1 MAYRPD
7 KPDRQM
13 SWVPSWMWWAAIVV
27 LFMLG
32 VWPVA
37 LGLLFMKL
45 FGKDG
50 NKASSTPPLETYQ
63 RVNVGGSQGVN
74 LGENQRVNVGG
85 NQGVNL
91 GRNQG
96 VNVGG
101 TPYSGAQG
109 TQPGYSGAQP
119 GYTGTGAQSGYTGTQ
134 GRNGAMSSQNGGA
147 YGTGSAYSQTARN
160 GSSEYDDLLKEPET
174 VVYRRPA
181 QSAKS
186 VPAGRPGQSAQ
197 SVPAGRPGQSA
208 KSVPAGR
215 PGQSAQS
222 IPRSESASVPRA
234 GSKIQQT
241 AKNAMRTPAPKKSN
255 ARMLKTFGVV
265 MAVIGAI
272 LYPDGFSEVITN
284 FRFNGLFYSLALL
297 IGGGAMFFKGRQIDR
312 KRKEYE
318 QYLAM
323 MGNREAISIED
334 LAAIAGQPP
343 KQVEKDLRQM
353 LEQGYFE
360 DSAYL
365 NMQLGYLFRSGEAD
379 RAWQEKQKAAKE
391 SATPAEAEKG
401 YSGILRNIRR
411 ANDKIADPVLSEKIS
426 QLESITAQ
434 IFRAVEEDPKK
445 AERIDTFLNYYLP
458 TTQKLLDSY
467 AQFESAGVE
476 GENLSQAKQRIASTM
491 DMIIRGFSYQLDQ
504 LYRTDAIDIDT
515 DIRVMES
522 MFRQESGAVAD
533 DFGLDTDGFNGEGSG
548 TGSGNGFA
556 GGAGNGF
563 ANGAGNGF
571 GNGSGDGYGAGA
583 AFQRDNEQR

>member
-181 QSAKS
+181 QSAHSSSLHNLFPQGVRGSLQNPFPQGVRGSLHNPSHGVKVHRFR
-186 VPAGRPGQSAQ
+186 VPEAKFSRPLKMPCGRP
-197 SVPAGRPGQSA
+197 RL
-208 KSVPAGR
+208 
-215 PGQSAQS
+215 
-222 IPRSESASVPRA
+222 
-234 GSKIQQT
+234 
-241 AKNAMRTPAPKKSN
+241 KNPMR
-255 ARMLKTFGVV
+255 GC
-265 MAVIGAI
+265 
-272 LYPDGFSEVITN
+272 
-284 FRFNGLFYSLALL
+284 
-297 IGGGAMFFKGRQIDR
+297 
-312 KRKEYE
+312 
-318 QYLAM
+318 
-323 MGNREAISIED
+323 
-334 LAAIAGQPP
+334 
-343 KQVEKDLRQM
+343 
-353 LEQGYFE
+353 
-360 DSAYL
+360 
-365 NMQLGYLFRSGEAD
+365 
-379 RAWQEKQKAAKE
+379 
-391 SATPAEAEKG
+391 
-401 YSGILRNIRR
+401 
-411 ANDKIADPVLSEKIS
+411 
-426 QLESITAQ
+426 
-434 IFRAVEEDPKK
+434 
-445 AERIDTFLNYYLP
+445 
-458 TTQKLLDSY
+458 
-467 AQFESAGVE
+467 
-476 GENLSQAKQRIASTM
+476 
-491 DMIIRGFSYQLDQ
+491 
-504 LYRTDAIDIDT
+504 
-515 DIRVMES
+515 
-522 MFRQESGAVAD
+522 
-533 DFGLDTDGFNGEGSG
+533 
-548 TGSGNGFA
+548 
-556 GGAGNGF
+556 
-563 ANGAGNGF
+563 
-571 GNGSGDGYGAGA
+571 
-583 AFQRDNEQR
+583 